1 MHILNGGNVT
11 GYSETSS
18 LSFSCVYAG
27 FPWLPE
33 FHMGN
38 MKGLVTNFVY
48 RDVVSLRSRRL
59 GGGLWGRFVRRF
71 PPSPFPLPSPQKT
84 PATQAKVLW
93 TIFTRTTSTQAAVAA
108 AGVVIV
114 DV

>member
-48 RDVVSLRSRRL
+48 RGVVSLRSRRL
-59 GGGLWGRFVRRF
+59 GGGIGG
-71 PPSPFPLPSPQKT
+71 
-84 PATQAKVLW
+84 KVW
-93 TIFTRTTSTQAAVAA
+93 TSTQAAVAA